1 MGNNVEIMDTVI
13 TLIGCDR
20 IAGGILLQYL
30 KRKGRMKETYLS
42 LPATLTTSTYT
53 IKTVSDSN
61 ESNQSYLPVR

>member
-20 IAGGILLQYL
+20 IAGVILLQYL
-30 KRKGRMKETYLS
+30 KRKVRMKETYLS
-42 LPATLTTSTYT
+42 LPATLTTSTYA
-53 IKTVSDSN
+53 IETVCDSN